1 MPNEYLWS
9 QLSGP
14 LAQSL
19 IDSIEVC
26 ESDIDSIF
34 EYFYGLSID
43 TAEENELVFIGLII
57 GVPWP
62 TAPAGT
68 FDDSVLI
75 FGESGSLGTVID
87 PNQGLGDIEAGRGGL
102 WRGTSDVSTQ
112 KMPIGKYRLLLKA
125 IARLKWG
132 RLSFATMD
140 EVIAVFSYNYVYLW
154 DLSTPTDIHISV
166 SAADISAG
174 DLFILQKIF
183 DRFSIDPY
191 IEISRGTL

>member
-1 MPNEYLWS
+1 MANEYLWT

-19 IDSIEVC
+19 IDAIEAC
-26 ESDIDSIF
+26 ESEVDSIL

-43 TAEENELVFIGLII
+43 TADTNELVFIGLII

-87 PNQGLGDIEAGRGGL
+87 PNQGLGDLETGRGGL
-102 WRGTSDVSTQ
+102 WRGTSDIAVQ
-112 KMPIGKYRLLLKA
+112 KMPIAKYRLLLKA
-125 IARLKWG
+125 IAKLKWG
-132 RLSFATMD
+132 RLSFSTMD
-140 EVIAVFSYNYVYLW
+140 EVIAVFSHTYVYLW
-154 DLSTPTDIHISV
+154 DLSTPTDIHINV
-166 SAADISAG
+166 SSADISAG

-183 DRFSIDPY
+183 DRFAIDPY
-191 IEISRGTL
+191 IEVSRGTL